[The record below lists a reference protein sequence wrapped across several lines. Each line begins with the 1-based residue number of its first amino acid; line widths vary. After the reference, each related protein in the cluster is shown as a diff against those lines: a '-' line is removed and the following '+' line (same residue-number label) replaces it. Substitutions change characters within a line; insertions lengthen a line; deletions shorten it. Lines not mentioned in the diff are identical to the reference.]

1 MTVKG
6 ITDVH
11 VIESRMGICA
21 GSIRMNLLDE
31 PVAKSQ
37 KVMAAADGTVVVA

>member
-1 MTVKG
+1 
-6 ITDVH
+6 
-11 VIESRMGICA
+11 
-21 GSIRMNLLDE
+21 MNLLDE